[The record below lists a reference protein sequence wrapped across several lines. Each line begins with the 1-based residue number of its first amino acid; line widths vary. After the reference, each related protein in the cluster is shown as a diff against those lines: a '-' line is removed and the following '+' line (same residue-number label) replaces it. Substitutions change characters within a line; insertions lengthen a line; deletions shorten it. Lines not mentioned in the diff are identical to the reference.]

1 MFLFY
6 KALLFVSNFL
16 WLYCPYLCLCL
27 ARRWANHP
35 GDPEGRWSRTEQEEQ
50 SVRLGIIHTKP
61 HPSSF
66 QFSVIPFE
74 SWLYSMCCIF
84 LNSRAQIT
92 SNCSICCSP
101 SDSAGKRV
109 GPPPDPTPPKRT
121 RVEQAPAPNAAPQAV
136 RPPLFLPQVL
146 LPGPQRLFLQPVA
159 APYVPQLPNMPP
171 LNYNVPN
178 ANFDFNLPMHYG
190 PPHRFFRPLWTACD
204 TENYIWTKT
213 RVAPDSSIL

>member
-1 MFLFY
+1 
-6 KALLFVSNFL
+6 
-16 WLYCPYLCLCL
+16 
-27 ARRWANHP
+27 
-35 GDPEGRWSRTEQEEQ
+35 
-50 SVRLGIIHTKP
+50 
-61 HPSSF
+61 
-66 QFSVIPFE
+66 
-74 SWLYSMCCIF
+74 MCCVFFF
-84 LNSRAQIT
+84 LNSRAWIT
-92 SNCSICCSP
+92 RSYLISCFP

-109 GPPPDPTPPKRT
+109 GPPPEPTPPKRP
-121 RVEQAPAPNAAPQAV
+121 RVEQQVPAPNAAPQAV

-204 TENYIWTKT
+204 TENYTWTKT
-213 RVAPDSSIL
+213 WVAQTQVSYNLSPLLFSHWFFFLN